1 MNDIKVVVK
10 SSGVRQPFD
19 KEKIYKVLKWACDG
33 HNIDVR
39 AFLENVL
46 ELIRDG
52 MTTKQIQRI
61 AIKYAADHISV
72 KEPDWQ
78 YVASNLE
85 MFALR
90 KDVYGQ
96 FDPIPFYD
104 HIVKMVEAGKYD
116 KEILEKYSKQDIQ
129 VFERAIDHDKDFEF
143 SYAGSQQLIGKYLV
157 QDRDTGEIFETPQY
171 AFMLIAMCLHQEE
184 TGLAQVTH
192 IVDFYNAISDRK
204 LSLPTPIMAGV
215 RTPTRQFS
223 SCVVIESGD
232 SLGSLNAVT
241 SAIVKY
247 ISQRAGIGVNAGHIR
262 AMGSKIRGGEAVH
275 TGVIPFWKHIQT
287 AVKSCSQGGVRGG
300 AATLYYPFWHLEVEN
315 LLVLKNN
322 KGVEENRV
330 RHLDYGVQLNQL
342 MYKRLMNR
350 DYITLFSPDVAN
362 DRLYDL
368 FYEAD
373 QTAFEELYESLEK
386 DPTVRKKRI
395 KAVDLFQ
402 LLAQERAQTGRKYI
416 FNTHH
421 VNQQGSFTV
430 PVRMS
435 NLCCEIAIPTSPLD
449 DDDKMAGEIGLC
461 TLMAI
466 VLDNADISEFPKLTR
481 IAVRALV

>member
-192 IVDFYNAISDRK
+192 IVDFI
-204 LSLPTPIMAGV
+204 TQFPIANCLYQLQLWRV
-215 RTPTRQFS
+215 YVLLRAS
-223 SCVVIESGD
+223 SPVV
-232 SLGSLNAVT
+232 
-241 SAIVKY
+241 
-247 ISQRAGIGVNAGHIR
+247 
-262 AMGSKIRGGEAVH
+262 
-275 TGVIPFWKHIQT
+275 
-287 AVKSCSQGGVRGG
+287 
-300 AATLYYPFWHLEVEN
+300 
-315 LLVLKNN
+315 
-322 KGVEENRV
+322 
-330 RHLDYGVQLNQL
+330 
-342 MYKRLMNR
+342 
-350 DYITLFSPDVAN
+350 
-362 DRLYDL
+362 
-368 FYEAD
+368 
-373 QTAFEELYESLEK
+373 
-386 DPTVRKKRI
+386 
-395 KAVDLFQ
+395 
-402 LLAQERAQTGRKYI
+402 
-416 FNTHH
+416 
-421 VNQQGSFTV
+421 
-430 PVRMS
+430 
-435 NLCCEIAIPTSPLD
+435 
-449 DDDKMAGEIGLC
+449 
-461 TLMAI
+461 
-466 VLDNADISEFPKLTR
+466 
-481 IAVRALV
+481 